1 MTRTDRPG
9 PHAVLIDLD
18 GTLVDT
24 VEVWRTAYLGL
35 AADLGTEL
43 PEEFWPSIA
52 GRSMQGSLQVLG
64 PAATA
69 HDPDQLIERLGEL
82 AAEHLREGGGT
93 GWSWLPG
100 AQELL
105 EVLRVASDA
114 PATGLVTSAWHTFAD
129 PLLAIA
135 LPGRTHI
142 FGAIVCG
149 DDVARPK
156 PAPDAYLL
164 AAELLGVE
172 PTDCLVIEDSPT
184 GVAAA
189 ESAGMVVL
197 AVPHAGPVAAAPG
210 RAVRDHLGGITCE
223 DLVALY
229 ARLRSGAS
237 S

>member
-1 MTRTDRPG
+1 VKRIDTRG
-9 PHAVLIDLD
+9 PHAILIDLD

-24 VEVWRTAYLGL
+24 VEVWRTAYLRL
-35 AADLGTEL
+35 AAELGTGL
-43 PEEFWPSIA
+43 PEGFWPSIA

-64 PAATA
+64 AAATA
-69 HDPDQLIERLGEL
+69 HDPDRLIERLVDL
-82 AAEHLREGGGT
+82 AAEHLRDGGGS

-105 EVLRVASDA
+105 EMLWAA
-114 PATGLVTSAWHTFAD
+114 PGGPATGLVTSAWHAFTD

-135 LPGRTHI
+135 LTGRAHT

-149 DDVARPK
+149 DDVAHPK
-156 PAPDAYLL
+156 PSPDAYLR
-164 AAELLGVE
+164 AAELLGVA

-210 RAVRDHLGGITCE
+210 RAVRDHLGGITRE